1 MIFLRPTFTPL
12 LGGRDVRPE
21 IGEKAEPVLVDQP
34 RILSGRALTIRVV
47 PKFLLRSELSAA
59 LRHLQLGPVLPC
71 SQIEVVASPR

>member
-1 MIFLRPTFTPL
+1 MRPTFTPL

-47 PKFLLRSELSAA
+47 PKFLLQSELSA

-71 SQIEVVASPR
+71 YQIEVVTSP